1 MMRTSLIVACAAAAL
16 LAYVGGRVF
25 GAPTSAS
32 AAGISLSALKV
43 ASLPDASRLARDT
56 RAQMDTLPPTIWT
69 QSGSPALDENSF
81 AQADPVT
88 AYPEVAVVAQYVP
101 PPSPPKPAEPNPADI
116 ATAFGKSIAAI
127 ARTDGRYEVIIVDRD
142 AGERRILAVGDTYKN
157 GWKIAGIQ
165 NGSVT
170 LRKRSQSI
178 LAVAR
183 RAETEGRQVIMANVA
198 GQYRSQAAARSSN
211 LESPPSLSRKKISRH
226 DAARN

>member
-1 MMRTSLIVACAAAAL
+1 
-16 LAYVGGRVF
+16 
-25 GAPTSAS
+25 
-32 AAGISLSALKV
+32 
-43 ASLPDASRLARDT
+43 
-56 RAQMDTLPPTIWT
+56 MDTLPPTIWT

-116 ATAFGKSIAAI
+116 ATAFGKSIAAF
-127 ARTDGRYEVIIVDRD
+127 ARTNGRYEVIIVDRD

-211 LESPPSLSRKKISRH
+211 LESAPSLSRKKISRH